1 MAFNA
6 SKCLTAALLA
16 IAILSVAYILEN
28 GKSSTYA
35 KDLPNPGGD
44 IVSYDVCLIGDS
56 SVTLSFPLISKKEI
70 KSVELRSLEGDLDEL
85 ITSRLHFDE
94 TDVVT
99 YNNYNIYS
107 FTITFKNKSSDIKAY
122 SITVPKL
129 LLKVNDANFTYK
141 TPDFSLCNDA
151 YITNNGEYQLNTDSL
166 VMTDTNTAYYTLPK
180 EDNLANFTLH
190 TNDNLTITSIKAS
203 DYFNITNMT
212 VNSTPCD
219 ANSVDMR
226 LKKNKDFK
234 VEYGLNYSDYSY
246 SNRIVK
252 SSLIIKYKV
261 DNRLKV
267 FISNTPLYVFPG
279 YSKNYAM
286 ERYIDNL

>member
-1 MAFNA
+1 MVFNVN
-6 SKCLTAALLA
+6 KCLTAALLA
-16 IAILSVAYILEN
+16 IAILSVAYIFEN

-35 KDLPNPGGD
+35 KDLANPGGD

-70 KSVELRSLEGDLDEL
+70 NSVELRSLEGGLDDFV
-85 ITSRLHFDE
+85 TSRLYFDE
-94 TDVVT
+94 TNVVT

-107 FTITFKNKSSDIKAY
+107 FTITFKNKKSDIKAY

-141 TPDFSLCNDA
+141 TPDLSLCNDA

-190 TNDNLTITSIKAS
+190 TNKNLTIMSIKAS
-203 DYFNITNMT
+203 DFFNINNMT
-212 VNSTPCD
+212 INDTPCD
-219 ANSVDMR
+219 AHSIDMK
-226 LKKNKDFK
+226 LKNQKNFK
-234 VEYGLNYSDYSY
+234 VKYSLNYSDYSY

-261 DNRLKV
+261 DNKLKV